1 VNPAFKYL
9 DQKLKVADFTIAQ
22 VVAIGVGAAFAVA
35 FALWLSPFGLAMTL
49 FVSSFA
55 LGLPLIT
62 AYTAEWSGFDLIGLL
77 RCAVLWRREPGRF
90 LPGPGEAGGGY
101 SLAPDPRDA
110 AGGYRGP
117 EPPDLEE
124 LWAA

>member
-9 DQKLKVADFTIAQ
+9 DQKLKIADFTIAQ
-22 VVAIGVGAAFAVA
+22 LVAIGLGAALAIA

-49 FVSSFA
+49 FVSSFV

-77 RCAVLWRREPGRF
+77 RCAVRWHREAGRH
-90 LPGPGEAGGGY
+90 LPGPGEIAGGY
-101 SLAPDPRDA
+101 LLAPDPRELR
-110 AGGYRGP
+110 GGYRGP
-117 EPPDLEE
+117 EPPDVEE
-124 LWAA
+124 LWGT